1 MTGNGQLPVSILKTA
16 ALPIGDTEE
25 TAMNKS
31 VFVTGAHDG
40 TGFAIASRFAK
51 EGYTVFMGSRD
62 KEKADKAAARIREKY
77 GVFSKGYSYQTSTLN
92 ESEVKA
98 IFDDIRAG
106 GYLLDTIV
114 FNAANLGIGQI
125 SLDVEINDFMSVF
138 TTNIGWNFLMAR
150 EAAKQMKEKHKGAIV
165 FIGSNSSLRVTENRC
180 AYCSSKSAI
189 NAMSKSFAVDWGKY
203 GIRSNCVLPGM
214 IKTERWENNVNNCK
228 YYLANYTPIEDIAA
242 FEDVANAAWYLGS
255 DQSRNTTGAEIVV
268 DGGMLAQLTPNIDRE
283 LWKD

>member
-1 MTGNGQLPVSILKTA
+1 MK
-16 ALPIGDTEE
+16 
-25 TAMNKS
+25 KS

-51 EGYTVFMGSRD
+51 EGYTVFVGSRE
-62 KEKADKAAARIREKY
+62 KSKADLAAAKLTQLY
-77 GVFSKGYSYQTSTLN
+77 GVYAKGYSYQTSTLD
-92 ESEVKA
+92 EAEVKA
-98 IFDDIRAG
+98 IFDDIRAQ
-106 GYLLDTIV
+106 GYLLDTLV
-114 FNAANLGIGQI
+114 LNAANLGIGQV
-125 SLDVEINDFMSVF
+125 SLEVDIGDFMGVF

-165 FIGSNSSLRVTENRC
+165 FIGSNSSVRVTENRC

-189 NAMSKSFAVDWGKY
+189 NAMSKSFAVDFGKY

-214 IKTERWENNVNNCK
+214 IKTARWEQNINNAK
-228 YYLANYTPIEDIAA
+228 YCLPNYTPIEDIAS

-268 DGGMLAQLTPNIDRE
+268 DGGMLAQLTPNINRE
-283 LWKD
+283 LWK